1 MTLRARVALWTFV
14 TALVAAATLTAL
26 FALDARRSTIERLR
40 AEGRRVAVSAVTLY
54 DVLRLTGAEADKS
67 TLRAYLRAAVRGTS
81 TTDRLAYAI
90 VLDDTGAFVAGDVAW
105 DVLEEPAPAAD
116 ASLAD
121 APLADAVQRALPRPH
136 ILAVEARVLARD
148 AAPAPRG
155 SATEVPAGRVLVG
168 LSNRPAEAAFS
179 RTFLWSSALSG
190 LAAFAFAGALFLL
203 LTRRLVRPVARV
215 VDGMDALRAGRLDV
229 VVPDPGGRDEA
240 AELSRGFNDLVTA
253 LVEKEKLKS
262 TLQRHVG
269 KKLAGDAADLP
280 VGSGRRLLVTAVVL
294 EVEGLHTRMGRSSP
308 EETVGFLQE
317 LVAASID
324 VVHAHDGHVARVMG
338 DTFLAL
344 WGVPLARPDDAL
356 RAVRCALA
364 LQERCAALSEARR
377 VRGDEPFAVGVGV
390 ATGEAVIAA
399 VGSSERAETVVAGEV
414 VTLARGAEEAALAH
428 GFGLLLAEESWR
440 RVDTQFEGAATP
452 PLVVDGIGVPLTLYR
467 IRPRRRG

>member
-26 FALDARRSTIERLR
+26 FALDARRSTTERLR

-105 DVLEEPAPAAD
+105 DVLEEPAPAAG
-116 ASLAD
+116 AS
-121 APLADAVQRALPRPH
+121 LADAVQRALPRPH

-168 LSNRPAEAAFS
+168 LSTRPAEAATA
-179 RTFLWSSALSG
+179 RTLLWSSALSG

-203 LTRRLVRPVARV
+203 LTRRLVRPVAHV

-240 AELSRGFNDLVTA
+240 AELSRGFNDLVTS

-280 VGSGRRLLVTAVVL
+280 VGSGRRVLVTAVVL
-294 EVEGLHTRMGRSSP
+294 EVEALHARMGRSPP

-344 WGVPLARPDDAL
+344 WGIPLAGPDDAL

-377 VRGDEPFAVGVGV
+377 VRGDEPFTVGVGV

-414 VTLARGAEEAALAH
+414 VTLARSAEEAALAH
-428 GFGLLLAEESWR
+428 GFGLLLAEETWR